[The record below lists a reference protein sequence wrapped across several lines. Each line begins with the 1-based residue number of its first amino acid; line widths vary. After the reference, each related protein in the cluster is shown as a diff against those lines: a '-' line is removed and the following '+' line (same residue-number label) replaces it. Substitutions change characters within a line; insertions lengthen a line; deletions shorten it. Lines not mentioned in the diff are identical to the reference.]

1 MEEQGEKIKREE
13 GENYIKNDSQRRER
27 GNDRNAQY
35 IPLAKH
41 HFYYLGV
48 AEIILKSQTKM
59 SLKCLAAKS
68 VRKYNLSYL
77 GKVLHCLSKKY
88 CPTLYF
94 LTILK
99 FANPNSIRVKYSLTL
114 SEREIFF

>member
-1 MEEQGEKIKREE
+1 MEEQGKKIERGE
-13 GENYIKNDSQRRER
+13 GKNCLKNGSLRRE
-27 GNDRNAQY
+27 GVNDRNAQF

-77 GKVLHCLSKKY
+77 GKVRHCFSKKS
-88 CPTLYF
+88 CPILY
-94 LTILK
+94 
-99 FANPNSIRVKYSLTL
+99 
-114 SEREIFF
+114 SEYI